1 MTARGGGTEWI
12 AMQPPVDP
20 DAETARQWL
29 VDELSRSEYNTGDQS
44 LIERFLAWL
53 DSLSAPDP
61 SFSVPLAIIL
71 TIAVVV
77 VVIVAILLG
86 GRLRLGS
93 RAQSSDVAI
102 SLDDARTADQ
112 IRDDAR
118 RAAESS
124 DWAAATT
131 EQFRAIARS
140 LEERAVLDELAGRT
154 AQELARAAS
163 PALPRVAPGLV
174 DGARRF
180 DSIRYGHVRV
190 GQPDFDAMVALDTAV
205 FAEHPQRSAQHA
217 PVSTSGGLNP

>member
-1 MTARGGGTEWI
+1 MTARGGGSEWI
-12 AMQPPVDP
+12 VMQPPVDP

-29 VDELSRSEYNTGDQS
+29 VDELSRSEYSQGDQS
-44 LIERFLAWL
+44 LITRFLAWL
-53 DSLSAPDP
+53 NSLSAPDP
-61 SFSVPLAIIL
+61 SFSIPLAVIL
-71 TIAVVV
+71 TVAIIV
-77 VVIVAILLG
+77 VVIVAALLG
-86 GRLRLGS
+86 GRVRLGS
-93 RAQSSDVAI
+93 RAQPSDVVV

-112 IRDDAR
+112 IRLDAR
-118 RAAESS
+118 RAADAN
-124 DWAAATT
+124 DWSAATT

-180 DSIRYGHVRV
+180 DSIRYGHVSV

-205 FAEHPQRSAQHA
+205 LAEHPQRAAQA
-217 PVSTSGGLNP
+217 MPVAASGGLIP